1 MAASP
6 IHIFKGLDSQGRVVR
21 ASRAVLLACAC
32 ALALSACMSVSTQKV
47 GMTPV
52 AAADPVYTIQLS
64 RVVIAPLP
72 NDSSVTLPAASQWRR
87 VGALP
92 QGDVYRSMGGLFTIQ
107 TRRQGEAYLVAS
119 SGKLLGFYLPGE
131 SAYMP
136 LARPVT
142 LPVEMRQ

>member
-32 ALALSACMSVSTQKV
+32 TLALSACMSVSTQKV

>member
-1 MAASP
+1 MASSP
-6 IHIFKGLDSQGRVVR
+6 VQKLEGRFTR
-21 ASRAVLLACAC
+21 AGRALLAAAAC
-32 ALALSACMSVSTQKV
+32 AFALGACMSVSTQKV
-47 GMTPV
+47 AMVPV
-52 AAADPVYTIQLS
+52 AAADPVHTIQLS

-92 QGDVYRSMGGLFTIQ
+92 QGDVYRSQSGLFTVQ
-107 TRRQGEAYLVAS
+107 TRRQGEAYVVAT
-119 SGKLLGFYLPGE
+119 SGKLVGFYLPGE
-131 SAYMP
+131 GAFMP